1 MRLRR
6 TAHHG
11 AARHRNTRRRTSCR
25 GSGWP
30 VPVALLLAVLALA
43 GCGVT
48 DTGPSAAG
56 APAAGARTA
65 GGKVVRAYFVAAHG
79 TWPVTRPAPPGAG
92 PQTALNALLAGPT
105 PAERARGL
113 VTALPGGTHR
123 VRAQAAQGAVDLYL
137 PWLVS
142 ELDQVAVHQLVCT
155 AAAAPGIP
163 GGKRPVD
170 VVVRVHESGL
180 PSGAADSWAVTCDE
194 TGVTVPAGGR

>member
-1 MRLRR
+1 MRVRR
-6 TAHHG
+6 TARHG
-11 AARHRNTRRRTSCR
+11 A
-25 GSGWP
+25 GWP
-30 VPVALLLAVLALA
+30 APAAVLFALVALA

-65 GGKVVRAYFVAAHG
+65 GGAVVRAYFVAAHG

-113 VTALPGGTHR
+113 VTALPAGTHR
-123 VRAQAAQGAVDLYL
+123 VRARAAQGAVDLYL

-142 ELDQVAVHQLVCT
+142 ELDRVAVSQLVCT

-194 TGVTVPAGGR
+194 SGVAVPVNGR